1 MTKKKQVSMLDYF
14 EDKMNQ
20 LDFDGDLSLNWDP
33 SAHVFELMITLTA
46 QNDQHITLENQAGDE
61 TDENVVSYE
70 DAILFYDQRRVN
82 GDEYADNYLALIPF
96 DAKTGMNKAE
106 ADDFFAYFQDV
117 LDDGMSDLLDFLDP
131 DTDQTTFE
139 LQWSVDKFAAAVAAQ
154 PRYKQN
160 EWLTY
165 PRY

>member
-20 LDFDGDLSLNWDP
+20 LDFDGDLSLNWNP

-61 TDENVVSYE
+61 IDENIVSYE

-96 DAKTGMNKAE
+96 DAKNRDE
-106 ADDFFAYFQDV
+106 
-117 LDDGMSDLLDFLDP
+117 
-131 DTDQTTFE
+131 
-139 LQWSVDKFAAAVAAQ
+139 
-154 PRYKQN
+154 
-160 EWLTY
+160 
-165 PRY
+165 